1 MKRHLPF
8 ALMGTI
14 LYDTGHASL
23 WLRIPIL
30 TVGLFTFYLGVQL
43 AAFGLFGV
51 DMPGM
56 SDVHGSP
63 LLGSLACFPLAAL
76 FIYIWFAQLRILF
89 DATRN
94 ELIVSSRGYLRWHE
108 HRISLTD
115 GRKFHIQ
122 RVYRLRGNWNW
133 EISVEFADG
142 RIEQVIEITSGMV
155 PFAELLERATKLP
168 VMKHE

>member
-1 MKRHLPF
+1 MD
-8 ALMGTI
+8 TI
-14 LYDTGHASL
+14 LYDTGRAPL
-23 WLRIPIL
+23 WMRIPVL
-30 TVGLFTFYLGVQL
+30 MVGLFTFYLGVQL
-43 AAFGLFGV
+43 AAYGLFGV

-56 SDVHGSP
+56 SDFHGSP

-89 DATRN
+89 DATRY

-122 RVYRLRGNWNW
+122 RNRLTRGKWNW
-133 EISVEFADG
+133 QISLEFADG
-142 RIEQVIEITSGMV
+142 RIERVVEITSGV
-155 PFAELLERATKLP
+155 ESFAELLERATKLP